1 MHGYVCFYK
10 GKKLE
15 VTANS
20 SYEAQ
25 VQSAHTFKAKKA
37 YEVTVV
43 LCESYGKQV
52 TLNTASI

>member
-1 MHGYVCFYK
+1 MHGYICFYK

-15 VTANS
+15 VTADTT
-20 SYEAQ
+20 YQAQ
-25 VQSAHTFKAKKA
+25 LKAQQVLKAKKA

-52 TLNTASI
+52 TLNTASL